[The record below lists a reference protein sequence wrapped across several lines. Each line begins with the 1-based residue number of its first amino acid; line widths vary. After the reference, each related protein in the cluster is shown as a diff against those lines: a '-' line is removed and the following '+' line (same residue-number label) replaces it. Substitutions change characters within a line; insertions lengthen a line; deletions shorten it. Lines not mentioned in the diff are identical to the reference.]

1 MPAGCAIL
9 VVVAT
14 SDHPFERDPAVLS
27 DPDIEGPSLTDEMV
41 ARAQETLGRSLPSS
55 YLELM
60 RRCNGGYLRDTCI
73 PTSRPTSW
81 APDHVSVSTIFG
93 VPAVDDNGRFGT
105 GAGILSTQYLIS
117 EWGLPNDVVLL
128 DGDGHAWTALDY
140 RGTGEGE
147 QPSVVWLDVERGDEL
162 TIASSFDELIRS
174 LRPDTDFLDDG

>member
-1 MPAGCAIL
+1 ML

-14 SDHPFERDPAVLS
+14 SDHPFARDPAVVS
-27 DPDIEGPSLTDEMV
+27 YPDIEGPPLTDEMV
-41 ARAQETLGRSLPSS
+41 ARAEETLGRSLPSS

-60 RRCNGGYLRDTCI
+60 RRCNGGYLRDTCV

-81 APDHVSVSTIFG
+81 APDHVSVRAIFG

-105 GAGILSTQYLIS
+105 GAGLLSTPYMIS

-128 DGDGHAWTALDY
+128 DGDGHTWIALDY

-147 QPSVVWLDVERGDEL
+147 EPPVVWLDVERDDEL
-162 TIASSFDELIRS
+162 TIALSFGELVRS
-174 LRPDTDFLDDG
+174 LRPDSDFPDDE